1 MECKS
6 AVVKPTSMVIL
17 PRLSTQKETQN
28 KHNNSFNQ
36 SYNLAFSTSG
46 ALSSAGSLEDREMQV
61 KQINVYTSHNQTN
74 PTTYH
79 SILLMATNNAKIV
92 NILEVN
98 DKGNLVCLV
107 LFVVKSNILEKCW
120 FWERTVSTMS
130 SQCHQNGSS
139 VLLNM
144 SKKIELSWKIYCRCY
159 IGCFI
164 IYASL

>member
-17 PRLSTQKETQN
+17 PRAITQQKNTQN

-36 SYNLAFSTSG
+36 SCNLAFSTSG
-46 ALSSAGSLEDREMQV
+46 ALSSAGSLEDQEMQV
-61 KQINVYTSHNQTN
+61 KQINVYTSHNRTN

-107 LFVVKSNILEKCW
+107 LFIVRSNILEKCW
-120 FWERTVSTMS
+120 F
-130 SQCHQNGSS
+130 
-139 VLLNM
+139 
-144 SKKIELSWKIYCRCY
+144 
-159 IGCFI
+159 
-164 IYASL
+164 